1 MDGQPQDVVVG
12 KGNKLDNFIPFV
24 EPVYIGAA
32 NNRGNV
38 ERHFPGVID
47 EVRIY
52 DRPLSEKEVVQ
63 NFESKIGLGVELT
76 DKLPIVWGSI
86 KRVF

>member
-1 MDGQPQDVVVG
+1 MQ
-12 KGNKLDNFIPFV
+12 
-24 EPVYIGAA
+24 PVYIGAA

-52 DRPLSEKEVVQ
+52 DRPLTAEEVTR
-63 NFESKIGLGVELT
+63 NFESRIGLSVEPEE
-76 DKLPIVWGSI
+76 KLPIVWGTLKSS
-86 KRVF
+86 F